1 MVNKSIGDS
10 PFTIHNSQFT
20 IHNSQL
26 TTMLNKIINFALNN
40 RLLIVVASVLLIVF
54 GSYVASKMEVDVF
67 PDLTAPTVVVLT
79 EAHGMAPEEVE
90 KLVTFPIETSVNGA
104 TNVRRVRSSSSAG
117 ISIVWVEFEWNTDIF
132 KARQIVNE
140 KIIAVGA
147 NLPVGVG
154 NPTMAPQSSIMGEIM
169 LIGLT
174 ADSTSQMDLRTIA
187 DWTIRPRLLATGGVA
202 QVVIIGGEYKQY
214 QILASP
220 QKMDFYT
227 ISLTEL
233 LKASEEA
240 NGNSSGGFINEYG
253 NEYIIKGIGRTN
265 SVNEIGKSVIK
276 LVNGNP
282 VKIEDVA
289 EIKIGAAPKIG
300 DGSLKGEPAVIMTVM
315 KQPATNTL
323 ELTDK
328 IDEAIIDMQS
338 NLPKDVHINTK
349 IFRQADFINA
359 SISNIQKVLLE
370 GTAFVI
376 IILFLFLMNWRATV
390 ISLVAIPIS
399 LIVAIL
405 TLKWLGFTINTMSLG
420 GMAIAIGD
428 LVDDAIIDVENV
440 FKRLKENAKKPLE
453 KQVNKLKV
461 IFDASFEIRT
471 SIINATFIIIVAFV
485 PLFFLSGMEGKLLA
499 PLGIAFIVALFASLI
514 VSITLTPVLCSYLL
528 TNDKMLQK
536 QHKESWLVERLQ
548 KIYIRLL
555 EKVMR
560 WKKIMITGCVVLFV
574 LALLAFSQLGR
585 SFLPEFNEGS
595 LVISAV
601 SLPGISL
608 EESNKI
614 GTDIEKALLTVPEIK
629 ITTRRT
635 GRAELDEH
643 AQGVNASE
651 IDAPFTLDDRNR
663 ADFMAEVRKKLAGI
677 SGANITIGQP
687 IGHRIDHML
696 SGTRANIA
704 IKIFGDDLNKL
715 FSLSNLIKNEIQNID
730 GLVDLSVEQQV
741 EIPQIQIKAK
751 RDLLNHYGISI
762 GAFNE
767 FVDAAIAGEKVSDI
781 YEGAKT
787 FDLVVRFDEENRTKI
802 ENIRNTLIDVGN
814 GELSIV
820 NGQTAT
826 NNSLP
831 IAIATQKKIPLHYV
845 ADVISTS
852 GPNTI
857 NRENVERKTVVS
869 ANVVGRDQK
878 SVVEDI
884 QQIINEKIKFPEGYH
899 IEYGG
904 QFEAEAEASKILVAT
919 SLLSL
924 LVIFL
929 LLFQE
934 FKNVKISGIILLNL
948 PLALIGGVFS
958 IYFTSGILSIPAI
971 IGFITL
977 FGVATRNGILL
988 VSHYK
993 TLQEDGLDLYDTV
1006 IQGSK
1011 DRLSPILM
1019 TALTAGLA
1027 LIPLAIA
1034 GDLPGNEIQS
1044 PMAKV
1049 ILGGLLTS
1057 TLLNI
1062 FIVPVVYF
1070 LSNSK
1075 SETI

>member
-1 MVNKSIGDS
+1 
-10 PFTIHNSQFT
+10 
-20 IHNSQL
+20 
-26 TTMLNKIINFALNN
+26 MLNKIIHFALNN
-40 RLLIVVASVLLIVF
+40 RLLIVVASVVLIVF

-140 KIIAVGA
+140 KISVIGEK
-147 NLPVGVG
+147 LPNGVG
-154 NPTMAPQSSIMGEIM
+154 NPTLAPQSSIMGEIM
-169 LIGLT
+169 LISLT
-174 ADSTSQMDLRTIA
+174 ADSTNQMDLRTIA

-202 QVVIIGGEYKQY
+202 QVIVIGGEYKQY
-214 QILASP
+214 QVLASP
-220 QKMDFYT
+220 TKMKHYNV
-227 ISLTEL
+227 SLPEL

-240 NGNSSGGFINEYG
+240 NGNSSGGFINQYG

-265 SVNEIGKSVIK
+265 SVDELGKTVIK
-276 LVNGNP
+276 RIDGNP
-282 VKIEDVA
+282 IKIEDVA

-300 DGSLKGEPAVIMTVM
+300 DGSLKGNPAVIMTVM

-328 IDEAIIDMQS
+328 IDEAVADMQK
-338 NLPKDVHINTK
+338 NLPGNIHINTQ
-349 IFRQADFINA
+349 IFRQADFIIA

-376 IILFLFLMNWRATV
+376 IILFLFLMNWRATA

-440 FKRLKENAKKPLE
+440 FKRLKENAKKPIE
-453 KQVNKLKV
+453 QQTNKLKV
-461 IFDASFEIRT
+461 IFNASFEIRH
-471 SIINATFIIIVAFV
+471 SIINATFIIIVAFL

-499 PLGIAFIVALFASLI
+499 PLGIAFIVALFASLV

-528 TNDKMLQK
+528 TNDKMLAK

-548 KIYIRLL
+548 KIYSSLL
-555 EKVMR
+555 EKAMR
-560 WKKIMITGCVVLFV
+560 WKKAVVFSSIGLFV
-574 LALLAFSQLGR
+574 LALLAFTQLGR

-595 LVISAV
+595 LVVSAV

-614 GTDIEKALLTVPEIK
+614 GINIEKALLTVPEIS

-651 IDAPFTLDDRNR
+651 IDAPFTLDDRSR
-663 ADFMAEVRKKLAGI
+663 EDFMEDVREKLAGVT
-677 SGANITIGQP
+677 GANITIGQP

-704 IKIFGDDLNKL
+704 IKIFGNDLNKL
-715 FSLSNLIKNEIQNID
+715 FSLSNQIKNEIEGVE
-730 GLVDLSVEQQV
+730 GLVDISVEQQV

-751 RDLLNHYGISI
+751 RDLLNHYGITV

-767 FVDAAIAGEKVSDI
+767 FIDAAIAGEKVSDI

-787 FDLVVRFDEENRTKI
+787 FDLIVRLDKDSRSNIEDI
-802 ENIRNTLIDVGN
+802 ENVLIDT
-814 GELSIV
+814 ED
-820 NGQTAT
+820 GQ
-826 NNSLP
+826 
-831 IAIATQKKIPLHYV
+831 KIPLHYV

-869 ANVVGRDQK
+869 ANVVGREQK
-878 SVVEDI
+878 SAVEEI
-884 QQIINEKIKFPEGYH
+884 QKIINEKIKLPEGYH

-904 QFEAEAEASKILVAT
+904 QFEAEAEASKTLMAT

-934 FKNVKISGIILLNL
+934 FKSVKIAGIVLLNL
-948 PLALIGGVFS
+948 PLALIGGVLS

-993 TLQEDGLDLYDTV
+993 TLQEEGLNLYDTI

-1075 SETI
+1075 SETK

>member
-1 MVNKSIGDS
+1 
-10 PFTIHNSQFT
+10 
-20 IHNSQL
+20 
-26 TTMLNKIINFALNN
+26 MLNKIIKFSLHN
-40 RLLIVVASVLLIVF
+40 RFFVVIASVLLLIF
-54 GSYVASKMEVDVF
+54 GSVVASRMEVDVF

-117 ISIVWVEFEWNTDIF
+117 ISIVWVEFEWDTDIY

-140 KIIAVGA
+140 KITAVA
-147 NLPVGVG
+147 EKLPQGVG
-154 NPTMAPQSSIMGEIM
+154 NPTMGPQSSIMGEIM
-169 LIGLT
+169 LVSVT
-174 ADSTSQMDLRTIA
+174 ADKTSQIDLRTIA
-187 DWTIRPRLLATGGVA
+187 DWTIRPRLLATGGVS
-202 QVVIIGGEYKQY
+202 QVVVIGGEYKQY

-220 QKMDFYT
+220 QKMNYYN
-227 ISLTEL
+227 ISLNEL
-233 LKASEEA
+233 LKASAEA
-240 NGNSSGGFINEYG
+240 NGNSSGGFMNEYN
-253 NEYIIKGIGRTN
+253 NEYIVKGIGRT
-265 SVNEIGKSVIK
+265 SDINEIGKSIIK
-276 LVNGNP
+276 MQNGNP
-282 VKIEDVA
+282 IKIEDVA
-289 EIKIGAAPKIG
+289 EIKIGASLKIG

-315 KQPATNTL
+315 KQPSTNTL
-323 ELTDK
+323 ELTET
-328 IDEAIIDMQS
+328 IDASIADIQK

-359 SISNIQKVLLE
+359 SISNIQKTLLE

-376 IILFLFLMNWRATV
+376 IILFLFLMNWRATF
-390 ISLVAIPIS
+390 ISLLAIPIS

-440 FKRLKENAKKPLE
+440 FKRLKENALKPKAE
-453 KQVNKLKV
+453 QKDKLTV
-461 IFDASFEIRT
+461 IFDGSFEIR
-471 SIINATFIIIVAFV
+471 SSVINATFIIIVAFL

-514 VSITLTPVLCSYLL
+514 VSITLTPVLASYLL
-528 TNDKMLQK
+528 TNNIMLLK

-548 KIYIRLL
+548 KMYSNALG
-555 EKVMR
+555 KVMEM
-560 WKKIMITGCVVLFV
+560 KKVVLVIAGGLFLV
-574 LALLAFSQLGR
+574 ALLAMSQLGR

-614 GTDIEKALLTVPEIK
+614 GTQVEKALLSVPEIK

-643 AQGVNASE
+643 AQGVNAAE
-651 IDAPFTLDDRNR
+651 IDAPFTLEDRSR
-663 ADFMAEVRKKLAGI
+663 EEFMADVREKLAGVT
-677 SGANITIGQP
+677 GANITIGQP

-704 IKIFGDDLNKL
+704 IKIFGTDLNKL
-715 FSLSNLIKNEIQNID
+715 FTLSNEIKAKIQNVE

-751 RDLLNHYGISI
+751 RDVLNQYGITI
-762 GAFNE
+762 GQFNE
-767 FVDAAIAGEKVSDI
+767 FVDVAFAGEKVSEI
-781 YEGAKT
+781 YEGNKT
-787 FDLVVRFDEENRTKI
+787 FDLMLRFDDANKGKI
-802 ENIRNTLIDVGN
+802 ENIKNAMIDTYDG
-814 GELSIV
+814 
-820 NGQTAT
+820 
-826 NNSLP
+826 
-831 IAIATQKKIPLHYV
+831 KKIPLYYV
-845 ADVISTS
+845 ADIVSTS

-857 NRENVERKTVVS
+857 NRENVQRKTVVS
-869 ANVVGRDQK
+869 ANVSGRDQK
-878 SVVEDI
+878 SVVADI
-884 QQIINEKIKFPEGYH
+884 QKIINEEVKLPEEYH

-904 QFEAEAEASKILVAT
+904 QFEAEAEASKTLVLT
-919 SLLSL
+919 SLISL

-929 LLFQE
+929 ILFQE
-934 FKNVKISGIILLNL
+934 FKKVKTASIILLNL

-988 VSHYK
+988 VSHYE
-993 TLQEDGLDLYDTV
+993 TLEKEGLSLYETV

-1034 GDLPGNEIQS
+1034 SDLPGNEIQS

-1062 FIVPVVYF
+1062 FIVPVVYY
-1070 LSNSK
+1070 LSNRK
-1075 SETI
+1075 NERNEK

>member
-1 MVNKSIGDS
+1 
-10 PFTIHNSQFT
+10 
-20 IHNSQL
+20 
-26 TTMLNKIINFALNN
+26 MLNRIIHFALDN
-40 RLLIVVASVLLIVF
+40 RLLVVVASVLLIVF
-54 GSYVASKMEVDVF
+54 GSYIATQMEVDVF

-117 ISIVWVEFEWNTDIF
+117 ISIVWVEFEWDTDIF
-132 KARQIVNE
+132 KARQIINE
-140 KIIAVGA
+140 KIIAVA
-147 NLPVGVG
+147 ERLPQGVG

-169 LIGLT
+169 LISLT

-202 QVVIIGGEYKQY
+202 QVVVIGGEYRQY

-220 QKMDFYT
+220 QKMSYYNV
-227 ISLTEL
+227 SLSEL
-233 LKASEEA
+233 LRASQAA
-240 NGNSSGGFINEYG
+240 NGNSSGGFISEYG
-253 NEYIIKGIGRTN
+253 NEYIVKGIGRT
-265 SVNEIGKSVIK
+265 SDLNEIGRSVIK
-276 LVNGNP
+276 TVNGNAIR
-282 VKIEDVA
+282 IEDVA
-289 EIKIGAAPKIG
+289 ELKIGAAQKIG
-300 DGSLKGEPAVIMTVM
+300 DGSLKGSPAVIMTVM
-315 KQPATNTL
+315 KQPSTNTL
-323 ELTDK
+323 ALTDK
-328 IDEAIIDMQS
+328 IDVAITDIQG
-338 NLPKDVHINTK
+338 NLPEGIHINTR

-359 SISNIQKVLLE
+359 SIGNIQKVLME

-376 IILFLFLMNWRATV
+376 IILFLFLMNWRATA

-405 TLKWLGFTINTMSLG
+405 TLKWLGFSINTMSLG

-440 FKRLKENAKKPLE
+440 FKRLKENARKPAAE
-453 KQVNKLKV
+453 QRNKLAV

-499 PLGIAFIVALFASLI
+499 PLGIAFIVSLFASLI

-528 TNDKMLQK
+528 TNDRMLQK
-536 QHKESWLVERLQ
+536 QHGESWLVQHLQ
-548 KIYIRLL
+548 RGYTRLL
-555 EKVMR
+555 ENVMR
-560 WKKIMITGCVVLFV
+560 WKKTMIAGCVLLF
-574 LALLAFSQLGR
+574 ALSMVAFSQLGR

-595 LVISAV
+595 LVVSAV

-614 GTDIEKALLTVPEIK
+614 GTAVEKALLSVPEVQ

-643 AQGVNASE
+643 AQGVNAAE
-651 IDAPFTLDDRNR
+651 IDAPFVLNERSR
-663 ADFMAEVRKKLAGI
+663 EEFMTDLREKLAGV

-704 IKIFGDDLNKL
+704 IKVFGPDLNRL
-715 FSLSNLIKNEIQNID
+715 FTLSNEIKAQIEGIE

-741 EIPQIQIKAK
+741 EIPQVQIKAK
-751 RDLLNHYGISI
+751 RDILNHYGITI
-762 GAFNE
+762 GEFNE
-767 FVDAAIAGEKVSDI
+767 FVDAALAGEKVADI

-787 FDLVVRFDEENRTKI
+787 FDLVVRFDNANRGSI
-802 ENIRNTLIDVGN
+802 EKMRNTMIDAPD
-814 GELSIV
+814 
-820 NGQTAT
+820 GQ
-826 NNSLP
+826 
-831 IAIATQKKIPLHYV
+831 KIPLHQV
-845 ADVISTS
+845 ADIISTT

-857 NRENVERKTVVS
+857 NRENVQRKTVVS
-869 ANVVGRDQK
+869 ANVAGRDQK
-878 SVVEDI
+878 SVVEEI
-884 QQIINEKIKFPEGYH
+884 QNSIATKINLPEGYH

-904 QFEAEAEASKILVAT
+904 QFEAEAEASKTLMAT

-929 LLFQE
+929 LLYQE
-934 FKNVKISGIILLNL
+934 FKNVKTASIILINL

-993 TLQEDGLDLYDTV
+993 TLQEEGMGLYDT
-1006 IQGSK
+1006 IITGSK

-1027 LIPLAIA
+1027 LIPLAMA

-1062 FIVPVVYF
+1062 FIVPVVYY
-1070 LSNSK
+1070 LSNIKNSSK
-1075 SETI
+1075 

>member
-1 MVNKSIGDS
+1 
-10 PFTIHNSQFT
+10 
-20 IHNSQL
+20 
-26 TTMLNKIINFALNN
+26 MLNKIIHFALNN
-40 RLLIVVASVLLIVF
+40 RLLIIVASVVLIVF
-54 GSYVASKMEVDVF
+54 GSFVATKMEVDVF

-90 KLVTFPIETSVNGA
+90 KLVTFPIEIAVNGA

-140 KIIAVGA
+140 KISVIGEK
-147 NLPVGVG
+147 LPNGVS
-154 NPTMAPQSSIMGEIM
+154 NPTLAPQSSIMGEIM
-169 LIGLT
+169 LISLT
-174 ADSTSQMDLRTIA
+174 ADSTNQMDLRTIA

-202 QVVIIGGEYKQY
+202 QVVVIGGEYKQY
-214 QILASP
+214 QILVSP
-220 QKMDFYT
+220 TKMKHYNV
-227 ISLTEL
+227 SLPEL

-240 NGNSSGGFINEYG
+240 NGNSSGGFINQYG

-265 SVNEIGKSVIK
+265 SVQELGKTIIK
-276 LVNGNP
+276 RIDGNSI
-282 VKIEDVA
+282 KIEDVA
-289 EIKIGAAPKIG
+289 EIRIGAAPKIG
-300 DGSLKGEPAVIMTVM
+300 DGSLKGNPAVIMTVM

-328 IDEAIIDMQS
+328 IDEAVDDMQK
-338 NLPKDVHINTK
+338 NLPSDIHINTK

-376 IILFLFLMNWRATV
+376 IILFLFLMNWRATA
-390 ISLVAIPIS
+390 ISLLAIPIS

-405 TLKWLGFTINTMSLG
+405 TLKWFGFTINTMSLG

-440 FKRLKENAKKPLE
+440 FKRLKENAKKPIE
-453 KQVNKLKV
+453 QQTNKLKV
-461 IFDASFEIRT
+461 IFDASFEIRH
-471 SIINATFIIIVAFV
+471 SIINATFIIIVAFL

-499 PLGIAFIVALFASLI
+499 PLGIAFIVSLFASLV

-528 TNDKMLQK
+528 TNDKMLEK

-548 KIYIRLL
+548 NSYSSLL
-555 EKVMR
+555 EKAMH
-560 WKKIMITGCVVLFV
+560 WKKAIVYSSIGLFV
-574 LALLAFSQLGR
+574 LALLAFTQLGR

-595 LVISAV
+595 LVVSAV

-614 GTDIEKALLTVPEIK
+614 GVNIEKALLTVPEIN

-651 IDAPFTLDDRNR
+651 IDAPFTLDDRSR
-663 ADFMAEVRKKLAGI
+663 ADFMEDVREKLAGVT
-677 SGANITIGQP
+677 GANITIGQP

-704 IKIFGDDLNKL
+704 IKIFGNDLNKL
-715 FSLSNLIKNEIQNID
+715 FSLSNQIKNEIEEVE
-730 GLVDLSVEQQV
+730 GLVDMSVEQQV
-741 EIPQIQIKAK
+741 EIPQIQIIAK
-751 RDLLNHYGISI
+751 RDLLNYYGITI

-767 FVDAAIAGEKVSDI
+767 FIDAAIAGEKVSDI

-787 FDLVVRFDEENRTKI
+787 FDLIVRLDKDSRSKI
-802 ENIRNTLIDVGN
+802 EDIENVLIDT
-814 GELSIV
+814 ED
-820 NGQTAT
+820 GQ
-826 NNSLP
+826 
-831 IAIATQKKIPLHYV
+831 KIPLHYV

-878 SVVEDI
+878 SAVEEI
-884 QQIINEKIKFPEGYH
+884 QKIINEKIQLQEGYH

-904 QFEAEAEASKILVAT
+904 QFEAEAEASKTLMAT

-934 FKNVKISGIILLNL
+934 FKSVKIAGIVLLNL
-948 PLALIGGVFS
+948 PLALIGGVLS
-958 IYFTSGILSIPAI
+958 IYFTSSILSIPAI

-993 TLQEDGLDLYDTV
+993 TLQDEGLNLYDTI

-1062 FIVPVVYF
+1062 FIVPMVYF

-1075 SETI
+1075 SEEK

>member
-1 MVNKSIGDS
+1 
-10 PFTIHNSQFT
+10 
-20 IHNSQL
+20 
-26 TTMLNKIINFALNN
+26 MLNKIINFALNN
-40 RLLIVVASVLLIVF
+40 RLLVIVASVLLILF
-54 GSYVASKMEVDVF
+54 GSFVASRMEVDVF

-90 KLVTFPIETSVNGA
+90 KLVTFPLETSVNGA

-117 ISIVWVEFEWNTDIF
+117 ISIVWVEFEWDTDIF

-140 KIIAVGA
+140 KINSVGEK
-147 NLPVGVG
+147 LPVGVG

-169 LIGLT
+169 FVSLSS
-174 ADSTSQMDLRTIA
+174 DSTSKMDLRTLA
-187 DWTIRPRLLATGGVA
+187 DWTIRPRLLATGGVS
-202 QVVIIGGEYKQY
+202 QVVVIGGEYKQY

-220 QKMDFYT
+220 TKMEFYNV
-227 ISLTEL
+227 SLMEL
-233 LKASEEA
+233 LKAAQEA

-265 SVNEIGKSVIK
+265 DLSEIGRSF
-276 LVNGNP
+276 
-282 VKIEDVA
+282 VKKIDGKPIRIEDVA

-300 DGSLKGEPAVIMTVM
+300 DASKNGNPAVVLSIS
-315 KQPATNTL
+315 KQPGTNTL

-328 IDEAIIDMQS
+328 IDASIADIRKNIPIDIEV
-338 NLPKDVHINTK
+338 DTHV
-349 IFRQADFINA
+349 FRQADFINA
-359 SISNIQKVLLE
+359 SISNIKKVLWE
-370 GTAFVI
+370 GMAFVVV
-376 IILFLFLMNWRATV
+376 ILFLFLMNWRATA

-405 TLKWLGFTINTMSLG
+405 TLKWLGLTINTMSLG

-440 FKRLKENAKKPLE
+440 FKRLKENAKKPLAE
-453 KQVNKLKV
+453 QRKKLTV
-461 IFDASFEIRT
+461 IFDASYEIRH
-471 SIINATFIIIVAFV
+471 SIINATFIIIVAFL

-499 PLGIAFIVALFASLI
+499 PLGIAFVVSLFASLI

-528 TNDKMLQK
+528 TNDKMLEK

-548 KIYIRLL
+548 NKYEKLL
-555 EKVMR
+555 KKVMS
-560 WKKIMITGCVVLFV
+560 WKKAMLAGCFVLFA

-601 SLPGISL
+601 TKPGISL
-608 EESNKI
+608 DESNKI
-614 GTDIEKALLTVPEIK
+614 GIQIEKVLLELPEIGV
-629 ITTRRT
+629 TTRRT

-643 AQGVNASE
+643 AQGVNSSE
-651 IDAPFTLDDRNR
+651 IEAPFVLTERDREE
-663 ADFMAEVRKKLAGI
+663 FMTDLRQKLKGI
-677 SGANITIGQP
+677 SGVNITIGQP

-715 FSLSNLIKNEIQNID
+715 FTLSTQIKKEIDGIE
-730 GLVDLSVEQQV
+730 GLVDVSVEQQV
-741 EIPQIQIKAK
+741 EIPQIQIKPK
-751 RDLLNHYGISI
+751 RDILNHYGITI

-767 FVDAAIAGEKVSDI
+767 FIDVALAGEKVSDV

-787 FDLVVRFDEENRTKI
+787 FDLIVRLNEVNRTKI
-802 ENIRNTLIDVGN
+802 ETIRNIYIDTD
-814 GELSIV
+814 
-820 NGQTAT
+820 NGQ
-826 NNSLP
+826 
-831 IAIATQKKIPLHYV
+831 KIPLHYV
-845 ADVISTS
+845 ADVVSTS

-857 NRENVERKTVVS
+857 NRENVKRKTVVS
-869 ANVVGRDQK
+869 ANVSNRDQK
-878 SVVEDI
+878 SVVTEI
-884 QQIINEKIKFPEGYH
+884 QKNITEKIKIPEGYH

-904 QFEAEAEASKILVAT
+904 QFEAEKEASRTLMLT
-919 SLLSL
+919 SLLSIL
-924 LVIFL
+924 IIFL
-929 LLFQE
+929 ILFQE
-934 FKNVKISGIILLNL
+934 FKTVKTSFIVLINL

-993 TLQEDGLDLYDTV
+993 TLQEEGINLYDTI

-1034 GDLPGNEIQS
+1034 GNLPGNEIQS

-1075 SETI
+1075 SETK

>member
-1 MVNKSIGDS
+1 
-10 PFTIHNSQFT
+10 
-20 IHNSQL
+20 
-26 TTMLNKIINFALNN
+26 MLNKIINFALNN
-40 RLLIVVASVLLIVF
+40 RLLVVVASVLLILF
-54 GSYVASKMEVDVF
+54 GSFVASRMEVDVF

-90 KLVTFPIETSVNGA
+90 KLVTFPLETSVNGA

-117 ISIVWVEFEWNTDIF
+117 ISIVWVEFEWDTDIF

-140 KIIAVGA
+140 KINAVGEK
-147 NLPVGVG
+147 LPVGVG

-169 LIGLT
+169 FVSLSS
-174 ADSTSQMDLRTIA
+174 DSTSKMDLRTLA
-187 DWTIRPRLLATGGVA
+187 DWTIRPRLLATGGVS
-202 QVVIIGGEYKQY
+202 QVVVIGGEYKQY

-220 QKMDFYT
+220 TKMEFYNV
-227 ISLTEL
+227 SLMEL
-233 LKASEEA
+233 LKAAQEA

-253 NEYIIKGIGRTN
+253 SEYIIKGIGRTN
-265 SVNEIGKSVIK
+265 DLSEIGRSF
-276 LVNGNP
+276 
-282 VKIEDVA
+282 VKKIDGKPIRIEDVA

-300 DGSLKGEPAVIMTVM
+300 DASKNGYPAVVLSIS
-315 KQPATNTL
+315 KQPGTNTL

-328 IDEAIIDMQS
+328 IDASIADIRKNIPADIEVDTH
-338 NLPKDVHINTK
+338 V
-349 IFRQADFINA
+349 FRQADFINA
-359 SISNIQKVLLE
+359 SISNIKKVLWE
-370 GTAFVI
+370 GMAFVVV
-376 IILFLFLMNWRATV
+376 ILFLFLMNWRATA

-405 TLKWLGFTINTMSLG
+405 TLKWLGLTINTMSLG

-440 FKRLKENAKKPLE
+440 FKRLKENAKKPLAE
-453 KQVNKLKV
+453 QRKKLIV
-461 IFDASFEIRT
+461 IFDASYEIRH
-471 SIINATFIIIVAFV
+471 SIINATFIIIVAFL

-499 PLGIAFIVALFASLI
+499 PLGIAFVVSLFASLI

-528 TNDKMLQK
+528 TNDKMLEK

-548 KIYIRLL
+548 NRYEKLL
-555 EKVMR
+555 KKVMS
-560 WKKIMITGCVVLFV
+560 WKKAMVVGCFILFA

-601 SLPGISL
+601 TKPGISL
-608 EESNKI
+608 DESNKI
-614 GTDIEKALLTVPEIK
+614 GIQIEKVLLELPEIGV
-629 ITTRRT
+629 TTRRT

-643 AQGVNASE
+643 AQGVNSSE
-651 IDAPFTLDDRNR
+651 IEAPFVLTERNR
-663 ADFMAEVRKKLAGI
+663 EEFMTDLRQKLKGI
-677 SGANITIGQP
+677 SGVNITIGQP

-715 FSLSNLIKNEIQNID
+715 FTLSTQIKKEIDGIE
-730 GLVDLSVEQQV
+730 GLVDVSVEQQV
-741 EIPQIQIKAK
+741 EIPQIQIKPK
-751 RDLLNHYGISI
+751 RDILNHYGITI

-767 FVDAAIAGEKVSDI
+767 FIDVALAGEKVSDV

-787 FDLVVRFDEENRTKI
+787 FDLIVRLDEVNRTKI
-802 ENIRNTLIDVGN
+802 ETIRNIYIDTD
-814 GELSIV
+814 
-820 NGQTAT
+820 NGQ
-826 NNSLP
+826 
-831 IAIATQKKIPLHYV
+831 KIPLHYV
-845 ADVISTS
+845 ADVVSTS

-857 NRENVERKTVVS
+857 NRENVKRKTVVS
-869 ANVVGRDQK
+869 ANVSNRDQK
-878 SVVEDI
+878 SVVTEI
-884 QQIINEKIKFPEGYH
+884 QKNITEKIKITEGYH

-904 QFEAEAEASKILVAT
+904 QFEAEKEASRTLMLT
-919 SLLSL
+919 SLLSIL
-924 LVIFL
+924 IIFL
-929 LLFQE
+929 ILFQE
-934 FKNVKISGIILLNL
+934 FKTVKTSFIVLINL

-993 TLQEDGLDLYDTV
+993 TLQEEGINLYDTI

-1075 SETI
+1075 SETK

>member
-1 MVNKSIGDS
+1 
-10 PFTIHNSQFT
+10 
-20 IHNSQL
+20 
-26 TTMLNKIINFALNN
+26 MLNRIINFALVN
-40 RLLIVVASVLLIVF
+40 RLLIVTISVLLIIF
-54 GSYVASKMEVDVF
+54 GTYTATQMEVDVF

-104 TNVRRVRSSSSAG
+104 TDVRRVRSSSSAG
-117 ISIVWVEFEWNTDIF
+117 ISIVWIEFEWGTDIY

-140 KIIAVGA
+140 KVTSVAEK
-147 NLPVGVG
+147 LPVGVG

-169 LIGLT
+169 LISLT
-174 ADSTSQMDLRTIA
+174 ADSSSQIDLRTIA

-202 QVVIIGGEYKQY
+202 QVVVIGGEYKQY
-214 QILASP
+214 QILVSP
-220 QKMDFYT
+220 QKMNFYGIT
-227 ISLTEL
+227 LTEL
-233 LKASEEA
+233 IKACNES
-240 NGNSSGGFINEYG
+240 NGNSSGGFMNEYS
-253 NEYIIKGIGRTN
+253 NEYIVRGIGRT
-265 SVNEIGKSVIK
+265 SDVNELGKSVVK
-276 LVNGNP
+276 MVGQTP

-289 EIKIGAAPKIG
+289 EIKIGSSIKIG

-315 KQPATNTL
+315 KQPSTNTL
-323 ELTDK
+323 ELTEK
-328 IDEAIIDMQS
+328 IDEAIIEMQS
-338 NLPKDVHINTK
+338 NLPGDIQINTK

-359 SISNIQKVLLE
+359 SISNIQKTLLE
-370 GTAFVI
+370 GSLFVV

-420 GMAIAIGD
+420 GMAIAIGA

-440 FKRLKENAKKPLE
+440 FKRLKENAGKSLE
-453 KQVNKLKV
+453 ERRNKIQV
-461 IFDASFEIRT
+461 IFDASVEIRT
-471 SIINATFIIIVAFV
+471 SIINATFIIIVAFI

-499 PLGIAFIVALFASLI
+499 PLGIAFIVSLFASLV
-514 VSITLTPVLCSYLL
+514 VSITLTPVLGSYLL
-528 TNDKMLQK
+528 ANDKMLQK
-536 QHKESWLVERLQ
+536 QNRESWLVRKLQ
-548 KIYIRLL
+548 IIYESLLRTVMKIKYLILGGSLVLL
-555 EKVMR
+555 
-560 WKKIMITGCVVLFV
+560 IITLFV
-574 LALLAFSQLGR
+574 MSNLGR

-595 LVISAV
+595 LVISVV

-608 EESNKI
+608 DESNKI
-614 GTDIEKALLTVPEIK
+614 GTQVEKALLSIPEIN

-651 IDAPFTLDDRNR
+651 IDAPFILDERNR
-663 ADFMAEVRKKLAGI
+663 DEFMEEVREKLAGVT
-677 SGANITIGQP
+677 GANITIGQP

-704 IKIFGDDLNKL
+704 IKIFGSDLNTL
-715 FSLSNLIKNEIQNID
+715 FTLSNDIKNQISDIE

-741 EIPQIQIKAK
+741 EIPQVQIKAK
-751 RDLLNHYGISI
+751 RDILNHYGITI
-762 GAFNE
+762 GEFNE
-767 FVDAAIAGEKVSDI
+767 FIDVAFAGEKVSEI
-781 YEGAKT
+781 YEGNKT
-787 FDLVVRFDEENRTKI
+787 FDLILRFDDANKGNI
-802 ENIRNTLIDVGN
+802 DNIRNAMMDTHT
-814 GELSIV
+814 GE
-820 NGQTAT
+820 
-826 NNSLP
+826 
-831 IAIATQKKIPLHYV
+831 KIPLYYV
-845 ADVISTS
+845 ADIVSTT

-857 NRENVERKTVVS
+857 NRENVQRKTVVS
-869 ANVVGRDQK
+869 ANVAGRDQK
-878 SVVEDI
+878 SVVEEI
-884 QQIINEKIKFPEGYH
+884 QMNINENIQLPEGYH

-904 QFEAEAEASKILVAT
+904 QFESESEASKTLLIT
-919 SLLSL
+919 SLLSIL
-924 LVIFL
+924 IIFL

-934 FKNVKISGIILLNL
+934 FKNVKTASIILLNL

-958 IYFTSGILSIPAI
+958 IYFTSGIMSIPSI

-977 FGVATRNGILL
+977 FGIATRNGILL

-993 TLQEDGLDLYDTV
+993 TLQEEGKNLYDTV
-1006 IQGSK
+1006 IIGSR

-1027 LIPLAIA
+1027 LIPLAVA

-1062 FIVPVVYF
+1062 FIVPIVYY
-1070 LSNSK
+1070 LINIK
-1075 SETI
+1075 TVKK